1 MDDDLVFIPSNYTDA
16 GKVFGVFEIRNTI
29 EGLIFCIPLSL
40 LLVNLCSGFS
50 LSLTATALIVSAAV
64 IPTGGLCLSGIYGYS
79 LLTFLR
85 IYFLWRFQKG
95 SSPTASFQNK
105 KERECIFHA
114 NQRKRNQPEKSHFWK
129 SV

>member
-29 EGLIFCIPLSL
+29 EGLIFCVPLSL

-50 LSLTATALIVSAAV
+50 LSLTATTLIVSATG

-85 IYFLWRFQKG
+85 IYFLWRRRKGILTYRQLPKQKG
-95 SSPTASFQNK
+95 KGVHIPCKSKEK
-105 KERECIFHA
+105 KSA
-114 NQRKRNQPEKSHFWK
+114 
-129 SV
+129 